1 MRHTGGF
8 AVLTTLVFC
17 LGAAGAAWAE
27 EKEGDEEEEA
37 DSGKT
42 FDDVSK
48 GATRLDRDGIGGV
61 LWSLNASCDGGD
73 DLEQRQCK
81 AIKAARARR
90 VAGKSFIVPGD
101 ASAFVV
107 GAWDGKKKAVPLT
120 LSGCVACAEPI
131 SIGGKPLYVVSNKA
145 APSFKGAVA
154 AAATIHET
162 TRQFKS
168 EEEAIKWRTEVVP
181 RLKTEFVVTI
191 AGENAKWKRESKEGI
206 AVAIVGF
213 RVYDPCDGKIVCA
226 SPKSS
231 RAAVDKVAC
240 GDAVVEGEPDADKK
254 PKEVKPKEVIPEELT
269 AAQIKQTMKPVKDAA
284 DQCFASYGVA
294 GDAKLHVTVAADGA
308 VVSVEVKGDFA
319 GTPTGTCLEDAVKAT
334 TFPKTQKSR
343 QSFKY
348 PIVLR

>member
-1 MRHTGGF
+1 MRHIGGF
-8 AVLTTLVFC
+8 AVLLTLAFC
-17 LGAAGAAWAE
+17 LGATARAE
-27 EKEGDEEEEA
+27 ETEEDEEEEA

-61 LWSLNASCDGGD
+61 LWSLNASCDSGD
-73 DLEQRQCK
+73 ELEQRQCK

-90 VAGKSFIVPGD
+90 VAGRSFIVPGD
-101 ASAFVV
+101 ANAFIV
-107 GAWDGKKKAVPLT
+107 GAWDAKKKALPLV

-145 APSFKGAVA
+145 APTFKGAVA
-154 AAATIHET
+154 AAAAIHET
-162 TRQFKS
+162 TRPFKS
-168 EEEAIKWRTEVVP
+168 EEEAARWRTDVVP

-191 AGENAKWKRESKEGI
+191 AGENAKWKRENKEGI

-231 RAAVDKVAC
+231 KAAVDKVAC
-240 GDAVVEGEPDADKK
+240 GDAVVEGESEEKK
-254 PKEVKPKEVIPEELT
+254 PVKPKEKIPEELT
-269 AAQIKQTMKPVKDAA
+269 AAQIKVSMKPVKDAA
-284 DQCFASYGVA
+284 DQCFADYGVA
-294 GDAKLHVTVAADGA
+294 GDAKLHVTVAADGS

-319 GTPTGTCLEDAVKAT
+319 GTPTGTCLENAVKAT

>member
-8 AVLTTLVFC
+8 AVLLTLVFC
-17 LGAAGAAWAE
+17 FTGTAWAE
-27 EKEGDEEEEA
+27 DEEEEA
-37 DSGKT
+37 EADSKQS

-48 GATRLDRDGIGGV
+48 GATRLDRDGIGGI
-61 LWSLNASCDGGD
+61 LWSLNASCDAGD

-81 AIKAARARR
+81 AVKAARAKR
-90 VAGKSFIVPGD
+90 VVGKSFIVPGD

-107 GAWDGKKKAVPLT
+107 GAWDSKKQSVALT

-131 SIGGKPLYVVSNKA
+131 SIAGKPLYVVSNKA

-154 AAATIHET
+154 VAATIHET
-162 TRQFKS
+162 NRQFKT
-168 EEEAIKWRTEVVP
+168 EEDAVKWRTEVVP

-191 AGENAKWKRESKEGI
+191 AGENAKWKRDSKEGI

-213 RVYDPCDGKIVCA
+213 RVYDPCDGGIVCA
-226 SPKSS
+226 YPKSS
-231 RAAVDKVAC
+231 KAAVDKVAC
-240 GDAVVEGEPDADKK
+240 GDAVVEGEADKK
-254 PKEVKPKEVIPEELT
+254 PKEVKPKEKIPEELT
-269 AAQIKQTMKPVKDAA
+269 AAQIKVAMKPVKEAA
-284 DQCFASYGVA
+284 DQCFADYGVA

-319 GTPTGTCLEDAVKAT
+319 STPTGTCLEDAVKAT
-334 TFPKTQKSR
+334 SFPRTQKSK

>member
-8 AVLTTLVFC
+8 AILMTLAFC
-17 LGAAGAAWAE
+17 LGATAVRAE
-27 EKEGDEEEEA
+27 EKEEDDEEEA

-61 LWSLNASCDGGD
+61 LWSLNASCEAGD

-81 AIKAARARR
+81 AIKVARAKK
-90 VAGKSFIVPGD
+90 VAGRSFIVPGD

-107 GAWDGKKKAVPLT
+107 GAWDAKKKAVPLM

-131 SIGGKPLYVVSNKA
+131 SIAGKPLYVVSNKA
-145 APSFKGAVA
+145 APTFKGSVA

-168 EEEAIKWRTEVVP
+168 EEEALKWRTEVVP

-240 GDAVVEGEPDADKK
+240 GDAVVEGEAEEKK
-254 PKEVKPKEVIPEELT
+254 PKEVKPKEKIPEELT
-269 AAQIKQTMKPVKDAA
+269 AAQIKAAMKPVKDAA
-284 DQCFASYGVA
+284 DQCFADYGVA
-294 GDAKLHVTVAADGA
+294 GDAKLHVTVAADGS
-308 VVSVEVKGDFA
+308 VLSVEVKGDFA

-334 TFPKTQKSR
+334 TFPKTQKSK

>member
-8 AVLTTLVFC
+8 AILLTLVFC
-17 LGAAGAAWAE
+17 LGATAAWGQE
-27 EKEGDEEEEA
+27 PDEDEEEEEEV

-42 FDDVSK
+42 FDEVSK
-48 GATRLDRDGIGGV
+48 GATRLDRDGVGGV
-61 LWSLNASCDGGD
+61 LWSLNASCDSGS

-81 AIKAARARR
+81 AIKTARAKR
-90 VAGKSFIVPGD
+90 VAGKTFIVPGD
-101 ASAFVV
+101 ATAFVV
-107 GAWDGKKKAVPLT
+107 GAWDGKKKALPLA

-131 SIGGKPLYVVSNKA
+131 AIGGKPFYVVSNKA
-145 APSFKGAVA
+145 APTFKGAVA

-162 TRQFKS
+162 SRKFKS
-168 EEEAIKWRTEVVP
+168 EEEALKWRTEVVP
-181 RLKTEFVVTI
+181 RLKTELVVTI
-191 AGENAKWKRESKEGI
+191 AGENAKWKRDGKEGI
-206 AVAIVGF
+206 AVAVVGF
-213 RVYDPCDGKIVCA
+213 RVYDPCNGGIVCA

-231 RAAVDKVAC
+231 KAPIDKVAC
-240 GDAVVEGEPDADKK
+240 GDAVVEGEPDDKK
-254 PKEVKPKEVIPEELT
+254 QPEVKPEKKLPEELT
-269 AAQIKQTMKPVKDAA
+269 AAQIKETMKPVKAAA
-284 DQCFASYGVA
+284 DQCFATYGVA

-334 TFPKTQKSR
+334 AFPKTQKSR